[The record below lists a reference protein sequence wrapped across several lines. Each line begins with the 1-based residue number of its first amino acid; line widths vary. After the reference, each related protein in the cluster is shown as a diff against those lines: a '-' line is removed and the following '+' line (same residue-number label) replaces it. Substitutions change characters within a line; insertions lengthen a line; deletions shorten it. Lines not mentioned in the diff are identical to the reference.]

1 MRRIAAIAA
10 VLALSF
16 LSAESAS
23 AGLSVEIDGKT
34 YTSDATL
41 SPRYP
46 LVAVFRHTDP
56 AVQFVR
62 MRHPSYG
69 RLAHVYPVGQP
80 ARLAPHDVLMLN
92 GVFSASVFI
101 AVDADGRYLDR
112 LTLRFK
118 LPFSGGL

>member
-1 MRRIAAIAA
+1 MRRFAAIVA
-10 VLALSF
+10 VVLSLCF
-16 LSAESAS
+16 YPESAS
-23 AGLSVEIDGKT
+23 AGLSVEIDGRS
-34 YTSDATL
+34 YVADATL

-46 LVAVFRHTDP
+46 LVAVFRHSDP
-56 AVQFVR
+56 SVKFVR
-62 MRHPSYG
+62 MQHPSYS

-92 GVFSASVFI
+92 DVFSASVFI

-118 LPFSGGL
+118 PPFSGGL